1 MCSQKITAELS
12 IEAIGHR
19 GDGIARNDASAGTYV
34 PFTLPGERILAEIS
48 GARGTLVEVIEPSPD
63 RIDPICPVF
72 ETCGGCL
79 LQHMAPEPYLE
90 FKRQIIVNALQSH
103 GLDHSV
109 ETPLA
114 IPSASRRRAV
124 FSAQRLKTGG
134 LLFGFTERRSHAIAD
149 IETCPILLPAL
160 DKRLSDLRILAAIA
174 CGTKKLLKVQATAT
188 STGLDVVLIDGK
200 QDENTRQRLA
210 REALRLDIA
219 RVSFPAD
226 IIIETSIPSLQID
239 GTTLNPKPG
248 TFLQAATESETI
260 LAQLAV
266 DALKQ
271 AGAKTVVDLF
281 CGIGA
286 FAFRLARF
294 AKVTGIDSDADAL
307 ASLDHALRFS
317 TGLKPIKAERRDLFR
332 NPMTAKELNLFDA
345 VLFDPPR
352 AGAERQAQELARSK
366 VKSVVAISCNPL
378 TLARDLAILVAGG
391 YRIRT
396 IRPVDQFV
404 FSTHIEVIALCD
416 REG

>member
-1 MCSQKITAELS
+1 MCSQNVTAELS

-19 GDGIARNDASAGTYV
+19 GDGIARRESGESVYV
-34 PFTLPGERILAEIS
+34 PFTLPGERILAEID
-48 GARGTLVEVIEPSPD
+48 GTRGTLVEIVEPSPD
-63 RIDPICPVF
+63 RIAPICPVY

-79 LQHMAPEPYLE
+79 LQHMAPDPYLE

-103 GLDHSV
+103 GLNDPV
-109 ETPLA
+109 ETPIA
-114 IPSASRRRAV
+114 IPTASRRRAV
-124 FSAQRLKTGG
+124 FSAKRLKTGR
-134 LLFGFTERRSHAIAD
+134 LLFGFAERRTHAIVD
-149 IETCPILLPAL
+149 IESCPILLPAL
-160 DKRLSDLRILAAIA
+160 DKRLPDLRTLAAIA
-174 CGTKKLLKVQATAT
+174 CGTKKQLKIQATAT
-188 STGLDVVLIDGK
+188 PTGLDVVLIDGK

-210 REALRLDIA
+210 REALRLGVA
-219 RVSFPAD
+219 RVSFPND
-226 IIIETSIPSLQID
+226 IIIESSIPSLQID

-248 TFLQAATESETI
+248 TFLQAASESETV
-260 LAQLAV
+260 LARLAM
-266 DALKQ
+266 DAIKQ

-286 FAFRLARF
+286 FAVRLAGF
-294 AKVTGIDSDADAL
+294 AKVTGIDSDAAAL
-307 ASLDHALRFS
+307 ASLDQALRFS
-317 TGLKPIKAERRDLFR
+317 TGLKPVKAVRRDLFR

-396 IRPVDQFV
+396 IRPVDQFI
-404 FSTHIEVIALCD
+404 FSSHIEVVAVCD
-416 REG
+416 RED